1 MAKKAT
7 HRGNIEIKG
16 KVCISVFIFSNQSFL
31 QFKVG
36 LNRLTGLAEKLSWLR
51 EALPGVEDE
60 EGKVGDFLSE
70 HVLLP
75 FFQVTCAGV
84 LLLVQGFLTRFDDE
98 VAQIKLKQ
106 SIGGN
111 QKNRRL
117 QHSARMDAI
126 ELTTKTELSDFNG
139 CGLELPDFF
148 DQKTLEYFRGWEG
161 EVRYVQNIKLKRFR
175 KSDLEAGVYDVS
187 ESGQEPEAMDT

>member
-1 MAKKAT
+1 M
-7 HRGNIEIKG
+7 
-16 KVCISVFIFSNQSFL
+16 CFVFIFSDQSLL

-70 HVLLP
+70 HVLP

-84 LLLVQGFLTRFDDE
+84 LLLVQGFLTRFDEE